1 MRAID
6 SFANRLIHS
15 NHTKLRFS
23 HFDRYSFLG
32 DNSKYPQ
39 IKTIRYP
46 KAQTRNPNVTVN
58 VVDLSVLKFIKQIQI
73 QTPIEGNDSYVGNMI
88 WLSATDLSITYT
100 NREQTIALTVLCRA
114 PTFQCREAHTETIT
128 ENGWVLAADKP
139 IFSKTESYFKPSNHT
154 EERTDDMHDLK
165 DHEFKNAGF
174 MLKRLPVRDGEHGYY
189 RHVVFVS
196 TSDMRTVPLT
206 MGRFEV
212 TEIIGWD
219 EPNEIIYF
227 MATPPTQPGQRHLYK
242 INLKL
247 NITENPNRIYVTPSQ
262 PECLTCDNKNFKL
275 QPIKNGGTNGDRV
288 RYERLVS
295 PYIEN
300 PSTTIEPNAFFF
312 EIDTGDD
319 VRDENAIPNNCLYNK
334 VYFSRDFSYYVQE
347 CLGPDS
353 PSIYLVETAS
363 NMKICVLNNGDLL
376 RHRISQLA
384 IPQIRTFS
392 VEIRHGFH
400 AQVRLFLP
408 PGMKEEEDIAFP
420 LILHM

>member
-1 MRAID
+1 M
-6 SFANRLIHS
+6 
-15 NHTKLRFS
+15 
-23 HFDRYSFLG
+23 
-32 DNSKYPQ
+32 
-39 IKTIRYP
+39 
-46 KAQTRNPNVTVN
+46 TVN
-58 VVDLSVLKFIKQIQI
+58 VVDLSVLKPVRQIQI
-73 QTPIEGNDSYVGNMI
+73 QSPIEGNDSYVGNMI
-88 WLSATDLSITYT
+88 WLSATDLSITFT
-100 NREQTIALTVLCRA
+100 NREQTIALTVLCQA
-114 PTFQCREAHTETIT
+114 PLFQCREAHTETIT
-128 ENGWVLAADKP
+128 ENGWVLPADKP
-139 IFSKTESYFKPSNHT
+139 IFSKTESYFKHAND
-154 EERTDDMHDLK
+154 EKVDDHHDLK

-247 NITENPNRIYVTPSQ
+247 NITEKPNRIYVTPSQ

-275 QPIKNGGTNGDRV
+275 QPLKNGSEP
-288 RYERLVS
+288 RYEGLVS

-300 PSTTIEPNAFFF
+300 PSSTMDPIVPFFF
-312 EIDTGDD
+312 EIDSGDD
-319 VRDENAIPNNCLYNK
+319 SDTEEDKIRNNCLYNK

-353 PSIYLVETAS
+353 PAIYLVETAT
-363 NMKICVLNNGDLL
+363 NMKVFVLNNGDLL

-408 PGMKEEEDIAFP
+408 PGMKEEEEIAFP